1 MVDCLD
7 LCEPLQVIEVVV
19 YKKMFLT
26 NVDRML
32 QQEEGLGREECC
44 EGGVVWGVQWRQRCT
59 LVSVKK

>member
-7 LCEPLQVIEVVV
+7 LCQPLKVFEVVV
-19 YKKMFLT
+19 YKNKFLT

-32 QQEEGLGREECC
+32 EQEEGMGSEEWC
-44 EGGVVWGVQWRQRCT
+44 EGGVVWGVPWRQRCT